1 MGTLKG
7 FPNPPALWLWR
18 AKPAF
23 AYAIMGTLKGFP
35 NPTALWLRRA
45 TRARVKRAG
54 WAGWAVRP
62 EAPAGGARLRQRDD
76 GNPERV
82 RFALRP
88 TTRPT
93 SLRSALPNPAG
104 LPLD

>member
-23 AYAIMGTLKGFP
+23 AHAMMGTEGFP
-35 NPTALWLRRA
+35 NPPALWLWRA
-45 TRARVKRAG
+45 K
-54 WAGWAVRP
+54 
-62 EAPAGGARLRQRDD
+62 PA
-76 GNPERV
+76 
-82 RFALRP
+82 FAYAMMGTEGFASLFGP
-88 TTRPT
+88 PPATTTP
-93 SLRSALPNPAG
+93 SLRSALPNPAA